1 MAVEGVWH
9 SGAGGCQLLVSPRWG
24 ITVSL
29 IAARIRWRTERVLN
43 AVPGSL
49 ARS

>member
-1 MAVEGVWH
+1 MLDRAFGTQD
-9 SGAGGCQLLVSPRWG
+9 GSPIG
-24 ITVSL
+24 
-29 IAARIRWRTERVLN
+29 WRTERVLN